1 MLYIWEVSSLAS
13 SCTQLF
19 HAIIPTFGSW
29 ECKFFMNT
37 VKAYNSFSTSC
48 NSAIP
53 TLSMFFYYLHTKAIL
68 NWTPE
73 QAWDVCALSEM
84 TASVEIPSL
93 ITVLPTWKMAK
104 KCYVCKVINAYHFVT
119 LQFCP
124 PWWMK
129 HCSFPD
135 CSQGLGMSQIIIWYI
150 SIIPWV
156 TGRWRRKVLTSCM
169 TTCSI
174 SSCRVGF
181 SPSVVCSTWKGVCV
195 CVCVCVE
202 GEGEVQFAYGWA
214 GRWAC
219 EWRGRF
225 KYRLHAG

>member
-1 MLYIWEVSSLAS
+1 MLYIWEVSSLAP

-19 HAIIPTFGSW
+19 HAILPTFGSW

-53 TLSMFFYYLHTKAIL
+53 TLSMFFYYLHTRATL

-104 KCYVCKVINAYHFVT
+104 KCYVCKVIYASHFCHITILSPLMNET
-119 LQFCP
+119 LLIPRLQ
-124 PWWMK
+124 
-129 HCSFPD
+129 SGSGNEPD
-135 CSQGLGMSQIIIWYI
+135 NYI
-150 SIIPWV
+150 VYQHYTLSHW
-156 TGRWRRKVLTSCM
+156 
-169 TTCSI
+169 
-174 SSCRVGF
+174 
-181 SPSVVCSTWKGVCV
+181 
-195 CVCVCVE
+195 
-202 GEGEVQFAYGWA
+202 EV
-214 GRWAC
+214 
-219 EWRGRF
+219 
-225 KYRLHAG
+225 KT